1 MITFIQYILVS
12 LFFCT
17 FSIFTRAALSG
28 SYDGDI
34 AKPAN
39 AFEITYIVS
48 LWLTIMFSTTVRIE
62 WIEAGFW
69 IISMFM
75 GILSMIMVIF
85 SIIYVASLDV
95 IFKIA
100 FAFYILLILIPIVL
114 NINRIKICDFIKG
127 SIYAIYL
134 SPTYINILTIYAISN
149 IHDVSWG
156 SRPDS
161 KDKGPNSRFEKFE
174 KLEKR
179 REIEYKNYRSNF
191 LIIWCLVNTLVSIA
205 VLYSINNDYLYFVHA
220 LAIFLLFVT
229 TFKLVCSAM
238 FMILNWLKS

>member
-1 MITFIQYILVS
+1 
-12 LFFCT
+12 
-17 FSIFTRAALSG
+17 
-28 SYDGDI
+28 
-34 AKPAN
+34 
-39 AFEITYIVS
+39 
-48 LWLTIMFSTTVRIE
+48 MFSTTVRIE

-100 FAFYILLILIPIVL
+100 FAFYILLILIPLLL
-114 NINRIKICDFIKG
+114 NFNRVKICDFIKG

-161 KDKGPNSRFEKFE
+161 KDKDPNPRFE

-191 LIIWCLVNTLVSIA
+191 LIIWCLVNTIVSIA

-238 FMILNWLKS
+238 FMIFN

>member
-17 FSIFTRAALSG
+17 FSVFTRAALSG

-39 AFEITYIVS
+39 AFEITYIVF

-100 FAFYILLILIPIVL
+100 FAFYILLILIPLLL
-114 NINRIKICDFIKG
+114 NLKRVKICDFIKG

-161 KDKGPNSRFEKFE
+161 KDKDPNLRFE

-191 LIIWCLVNTLVSIA
+191 LIIWCLVNTIVSIA
-205 VLYSINNDYLYFVHA
+205 VLYSINNGYLYFVHA

-229 TFKLVCSAM
+229 AFKLVCSVM
-238 FMILNWLKS
+238 FMICNCCKS